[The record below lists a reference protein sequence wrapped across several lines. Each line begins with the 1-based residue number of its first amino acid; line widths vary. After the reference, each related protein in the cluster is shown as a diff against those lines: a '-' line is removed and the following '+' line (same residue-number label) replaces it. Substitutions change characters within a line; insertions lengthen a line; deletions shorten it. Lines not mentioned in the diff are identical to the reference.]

1 MQRSILMTAMLATLA
16 LPVRVQAQALQPIL
30 GSRVDVRMRTGGRIR
45 GELLAATVDTV
56 WVLGE
61 NGVVPLPLS
70 AVRQVRIPY
79 SGGVSASTVLKWG
92 AVAGIVTG
100 AALTAACS
108 TVPDARCGTVFAGT
122 LVTWSVITGIS
133 ALLAG
138 RGSAAKIGPLGFG
151 RLPTY
156 ARFPQGVPQAYW
168 ERRERQVAGETIQ
181 R

>member
-1 MQRSILMTAMLATLA
+1 MQRSILMTAMLAALA
-16 LPVRVQAQALQPIL
+16 LPVSVQAQALQPIL
-30 GSRVDVRMRTGGRIR
+30 GSRVDVRMRTGRGIR

-79 SGGVSASTVLKWG
+79 SGGVSASTVLTWG
-92 AVAGIVTG
+92 AIVGVGTG
-100 AALTAACS
+100 LLLTAACS
-108 TVPDARCGTVFAGT
+108 SVADGCGGVFVAN
-122 LVTWSVITGIS
+122 LFTWSIITGIS
-133 ALLAG
+133 AALAG
-138 RGSAAKIGPLGFG
+138 RGSAAKIGPPRFG
-151 RLPTY
+151 RLPAY
-156 ARFPQGVPQAYW
+156 ARFPQGIPQAYW

>member
-1 MQRSILMTAMLATLA
+1 MQRSILMTAMLATLV

-108 TVPDARCGTVFAGT
+108 SVADGCGSVFSAT

-151 RLPTY
+151 RLPAY

-168 ERRERQVAGETIQ
+168 ERRERHVAGETIQ